1 MAPEARSPL
10 DGLLV
15 SGWGDEALYT
25 ASLLRLMGAF
35 GMQAWLGFR
44 DPPSFVAN
52 AVL

>member
-35 GMQAWLGFR
+35 DMRACLGFR
-44 DPPSFVAN
+44 DHPSFVAN